1 MRVTLQMAFGL
12 ALLVSFGCGTPHHH
26 HRGQVVR
33 EPGPPPW
40 APAHGYRHKH
50 AQGMELVYDAQLGV
64 YVVVGRD
71 GLHFRHDRFYR
82 WHAET
87 WRVSWRADGPWR
99 TTESHRLPPGLRK
112 QHAKKH
118 GKKKHHAKRLPP
130 GQAKKLSYPAN
141 AR

>member
-71 GLHFRHDRFYR
+71 GLYFRHDRFYR
-82 WHAET
+82 
-87 WRVSWRADGPWR
+87 
-99 TTESHRLPPGLRK
+99 RLPPGLRK